1 MNTWITPTD
10 VDAVIKS
17 FMFVNEGDAA
27 TENLILA
34 IGAELLDISVDT
46 MAERIGFEDK
56 YVVEIYL
63 NGIYWDSTYT
73 TNKAEAEK
81 LKAEIEDETYSIWD
95 RVNGDALMQ
104 FIREYKIANE
114 DDIKVTAEIV
124 KGGV

>member
-46 MAERIGFEDK
+46 MTERIGFEDK

-63 NGIYWDSTYT
+63 NGIYWDSTYA

-81 LKAEIEDETYSIWD
+81 WKAEIEDETHSIWD

>member
-1 MNTWITPTD
+1 MNTLIVPKD

-63 NGIYWDSTYT
+63 NGIYWDSTYA

-81 LKAEIEDETYSIWD
+81 WKAEIEDESHSIWD